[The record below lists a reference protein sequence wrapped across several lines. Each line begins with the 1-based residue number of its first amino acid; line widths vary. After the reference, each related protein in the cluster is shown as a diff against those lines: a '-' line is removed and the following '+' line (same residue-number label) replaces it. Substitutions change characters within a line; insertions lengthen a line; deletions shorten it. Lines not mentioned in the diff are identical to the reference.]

1 MPEAYLYF
9 EMGILV
15 LLFILS
21 AFFSGSETAYLSVS
35 RAKVRKLAKEG
46 DSRAI
51 VLERLLHTPNRVI
64 ITILI
69 GNNLVNILAASI
81 ATSIAI
87 QVFGSTGVG
96 IATGA
101 VTLVVLLFG
110 EITPKSYSAT
120 NAERVA
126 LLVAKPI
133 YLLMKLLTP
142 VVAVLSRFAK
152 FVVSTFGGEVRL
164 GPFITEEELKMLV
177 EVGEELG
184 AIEKEEK
191 EMISGI
197 FEFDKMDVKD
207 IMVPRI
213 DMKCIE
219 ANSSIEDAKKL
230 ILETGHSR
238 IPVYEGSVDNII
250 GILYAKDL
258 LRFLNSGEK
267 PETLHSIL
275 RPAYFVPES
284 KKLNELLS
292 EFQRLK
298 VQIAIVVDEY
308 GGTAGMVT
316 LEDVLEEIVGEI
328 EDEYDVG
335 EAEEFRMVDENQAVV
350 DARMSIHDVNERLSL
365 SLPEDRVDTIGGLLF
380 NMLGRIPVQGDE
392 VEVDGVVLRVESMRG
407 RRIMK
412 VRVIKKREA

>member
-133 YLLMKLLTP
+133 YVLMKLLTP

-267 PETLHSIL
+267 PETLHGIL

>member
-133 YLLMKLLTP
+133 YVLMKLLTP
-142 VVAVLSRFAK
+142 VVAVLSRFAR

-267 PETLHSIL
+267 PETLHGIL

>member
-46 DSRAI
+46 DPRAI
-51 VLERLLHTPNRVI
+51 VLEKLLHMPNRVI

-197 FEFDKMDVKD
+197 FEFDKMDVRD